1 VVLLAAS
8 VAISEAAIVKRQEN
22 AKTPRLRKVVRR
34 RQRNNRQGRQLFGNR
49 VVLAAAP
56 FPASVPAPIPARIPA
71 PVAAP
76 VIARAPVAAPVAAPV
91 HAPAL
96 RFSPVP
102 FQHQPV
108 QSVPTH
114 ALRFSPVQIPQHQ
127 PIQVV
132 HIPQQPA
139 FAPIQP
145 IQPVVQPQQPQQV
158 EVRQQPVAVAQPV
171 FTAPVTVAAEAPTPV
186 SLAKPVAI
194 TRMVHNSPGMSVQS
208 PNSWDYAFEAE
219 NGIKQSATGEMKLVG
234 EEEVVVMRGSYE
246 YIGADGLTYVVDWE
260 ADENGFRAA
269 APHLPKPVEIPFPE
283 QQAAVTAQLRFAEA
297 EALAAKRV

>member
-1 VVLLAAS
+1 MVLLAAS

-108 QSVPTH
+108 
-114 ALRFSPVQIPQHQ
+114 
-127 PIQVV
+127 QVV